1 MIMPVKPVLRVALA
15 QVNLTVGDIE
25 GNQRKIIA
33 WIARAKKA
41 GADVVAFPELAV
53 AGYPAEDLLLK
64 REFLRDCLESIG
76 AIAPHARGIVAVVGF
91 PRLDDSTQSPVARP
105 AHGLAHGEARGSVR
119 NSAAVLAGG
128 KLAAL
133 IDKIYLPNYGVF
145 DEKRYFV
152 PGGAAAVLAMGRSKR
167 RGKGGRAGGRM
178 GGKVA
183 GVKVGV
189 SICEDIWQEGVAKA
203 QAGGGGARVLLN
215 ISCSPYHAGKGCERE
230 NLMRERALA
239 NDVFVAYLNL
249 VGGQDEL
256 VFDGHSVIIDPNG
269 NVVARGKQFREDLV
283 IADLEIPD
291 GGRARRAAGGARL
304 GAPLGGESAAI
315 PVKTVAVEHAF
326 GAHRPTVGGTVNGT
340 TSRTAAGV
348 PARVP
353 EPMDRLEEIYAAI
366 TLGTRDYVLKNG
378 FKKVVIGLSGGIDS
392 ALVAAVAVDALGRGG
407 VVGVSMPSRYSSP
420 GSITDARKLARN
432 LGIKL
437 LRVGIEDVFKAC
449 LKTLRGVFAGA
460 PRDVT
465 EENIQARIR
474 GNFLMAL
481 SNKFGWLVLTTGNKS
496 ELAMGYCTLY
506 GDLAGGF
513 AILKDVPKT
522 LVYELAAYKN
532 ALGKPL
538 IPRATFTKPPSAE
551 LRPDQKDEDSL
562 PPYSVLDPV
571 LEMYVVDE
579 MTVDE
584 IVAAGYKRP
593 MVQRVARLV
602 DGNEYKRRQGPPGI
616 KITPKA
622 FGKDRRMPLTNR
634 YR

>member
-1 MIMPVKPVLRVALA
+1 MICLAMIMPVAPVLRVALA
-15 QVNLTVGDIE
+15 QINLTVGDIR
-25 GNQRKIIA
+25 GDQRKIVD
-33 WIARAKKA
+33 WIARARKA
-41 GADVVAFPELAV
+41 GADIVAFPELAI

-64 REFLRDCLESIG
+64 REFLQDCRKSVA

-91 PRLDDSTQSPVARP
+91 PHLADTAPGS
-105 AHGLAHGEARGSVR
+105 AHGRVHNPVH

-128 KLAAL
+128 R
-133 IDKIYLPNYGVF
+133 IVTVVDKIHLPNYGVF
-145 DEKRYFV
+145 DEKRYFT
-152 PGGAAAVLAMGRSKR
+152 PGDAASVLTIGG
-167 RGKGGRAGGRM
+167 GKGGKTGDVRIGL
-178 GGKVA
+178 
-183 GVKVGV
+183 
-189 SICEDIWQEGVAKA
+189 SICEDIWQEDVARA
-203 QAGGGGARVLLN
+203 QAGNGGARILLN
-215 ISCSPYHAGKGCERE
+215 ISCSPYHVGKGCERE

-239 NDVFVAYLNL
+239 HDVFVAYLNL

-283 IADLEIPD
+283 MADLEVPC
-291 GGRARRAAGGARL
+291 GRRARQVRRGFTPEAGT
-304 GAPLGGESAAI
+304 PAI
-315 PVKTVAVEHAF
+315 PVKTISVGYAF
-326 GAHRPTVGGTVNGT
+326 KAGRRTA
-340 TSRTAAGV
+340 SRTAGRTGSRTATG
-348 PARVP
+348 PARVA

-392 ALVAAVAVDALGRGG
+392 ALVAAVAVDALGRDS

-420 GSITDARKLARN
+420 GSITDARKLAHN

-437 LRVGIEDVFKAC
+437 LRVGIEDAFKAY
-449 LKTLRGVFAGA
+449 LKTLGEVFAGV

-474 GNFLMAL
+474 GNILMAL

-532 ALGKPL
+532 SLGKLL

-584 IVAAGYKRP
+584 IVSAGYPRS
-593 MVQRVARLV
+593 MVRRVTRLV
-602 DGNEYKRRQGPPGI
+602 DGNEYKRRQGPPGV

-634 YR
+634 YRDK